1 MYQICGMQAVIFG
14 MSRIVERP
22 DERVTINPTGK
33 LLVSNGNCIPAKP
46 CCELLQNAALFFLCM
61 PCGKQAYTKV
71 LRAGLFKGSVLITN
85 AYCFCMRAKWAKA
98 QGRYSSF
105 HYERTAMKPAYL
117 LTALA
122 LSLLPAASVFADHD
136 DRDDWED
143 KRRRH
148 HHHHHEVFMDGGCK
162 VERTWKRNGDY
173 KEKRE
178 CKSARRPVRVVVSK
192 PPVVVYPPW
201 FEQQPPQVYEPP
213 RSSRRQPVY
222 RCDSATGAAILG
234 GILGG
239 VAGHQVGN
247 GSGQT
252 AATIGG
258 AIAGVLIGGEIGK
271 RMDAD
276 NQACIGQALEA
287 APAGG
292 SLNWAASHNPNVR
305 YVVVPGE
312 AERRGDTWCRS
323 YTATIISHGRHEQVR
338 QMACRQPDGVWFRH
352 S

>member
-1 MYQICGMQAVIFG
+1 M
-14 MSRIVERP
+14 
-22 DERVTINPTGK
+22 
-33 LLVSNGNCIPAKP
+33 
-46 CCELLQNAALFFLCM
+46 
-61 PCGKQAYTKV
+61 
-71 LRAGLFKGSVLITN
+71 
-85 AYCFCMRAKWAKA
+85 KA
-98 QGRYSSF
+98 
-105 HYERTAMKPAYL
+105 TYL

-122 LSLLPAASVFADHD
+122 LALPATSAFADNDDWD
-136 DRDDWED
+136 DRGG
-143 KRRRH
+143 KRKRH
-148 HHHHHEVFMDGGCK
+148 GHHHEVSMEGGCK

-178 CKSARRPVRVVVSK
+178 CKRARRPMHVVVSQ

-201 FEQQPPQVYEPP
+201 FEQQLPQVYEPP
-213 RSSRRQPVY
+213 RPSRRQPVY

-239 VAGHQVGN
+239 VAGHQVDK

-292 SLNWAASHNPNVR
+292 SLNWAAPHNPNVQ
-305 YVVVPGE
+305 YIVVPGE
-312 AERRGDTWCRS
+312 AERRGDTWCRP

-338 QMACRQPDGVWFRH
+338 QMACRQHDGIWFRH

>member
-1 MYQICGMQAVIFG
+1 
-14 MSRIVERP
+14 
-22 DERVTINPTGK
+22 
-33 LLVSNGNCIPAKP
+33 
-46 CCELLQNAALFFLCM
+46 
-61 PCGKQAYTKV
+61 
-71 LRAGLFKGSVLITN
+71 
-85 AYCFCMRAKWAKA
+85 
-98 QGRYSSF
+98 
-105 HYERTAMKPAYL
+105 MKPAYL

-122 LSLLPAASVFADHD
+122 LVLPAASAFADHD
-136 DRDDWED
+136 DREDRRD
-143 KRRRH
+143 KRRPRQ
-148 HHHHHEVFMDGGCK
+148 HHHEVFMDGDCK
-162 VERTWKRNGDY
+162 IERTWKKNGDY

-178 CKSARRPVRVVVSK
+178 CKRARQPVHVVVSQ

-201 FEQQPPQVYEPP
+201 FDQQPPQVYEPP
-213 RSSRRQPVY
+213 RPSRRQPVY

-239 VAGHQVGN
+239 VTGHQIGK

-276 NQACIGQALEA
+276 SQACIGQALEA
-287 APAGG
+287 APDGG
-292 SLNWAASHNPNVR
+292 SLNWVASHNPNVQ
-305 YVVVPGE
+305 YVVVPGK
-312 AERRGDTWCRS
+312 AERRGETWCRP

-338 QMACRQPDGVWFRH
+338 RVACRQPDGVWFRH